1 MPAETYAISLNLP
14 KKSMRGHKRKLP
26 SDTFEHIYIRSINQF
41 VIFYSM
47 EDRLVYYT
55 VFAVMVKRYRIT
67 VLALALMFDHIHH
80 LIKTISRELYGKFIG
95 VTTST
100 FAMAYNRDSGRKG
113 PLFHKAYGNSA
124 KRRDKDVRNCIAYN
138 YNNSVEKLLFNR
150 AEQDRWNLLAYIDN
164 PHPFSK
170 EICRK
175 TASKKLLKSMDA
187 VILFHGRNKYLD
199 YPVVRKLFDGL
210 GLEEREQLLDFII
223 SLYLPIDK
231 ECLLGFYK
239 SYDAMVLAIN
249 SNTGKEYDMKEI
261 FDPESHQDFVRMLE
275 LTQRSSFAADPRSII
290 LAPEEEKRKIAK
302 TFMERAGASLN
313 HAKRF
318 LHLE

>member
-1 MPAETYAISLNLP
+1 MGGFFAYLAEKRT
-14 KKSMRGHKRKLP
+14 MRGHKRKLP
-26 SDTFEHIYIRSINQF
+26 ADTFEHIYIRSINQF

-55 VFAVMVKRYRIT
+55 VFAVMAKRYRVT

-80 LIKTISRELYGKFIG
+80 LIKTISRELYSKFIG

-150 AEQDRWNLLAYIDN
+150 AEQDRWNLLAYLDN

-170 EICRK
+170 EICKK

-187 VILFHGRNKYLD
+187 VVLFRGRNEYLD
-199 YPVVRKLFDGL
+199 YPVVRRLFEGL
-210 GLEEREQLLDFII
+210 VPEEREQLLDFII
-223 SLYLPIDK
+223 YLYLPIDK
-231 ECLLGFYK
+231 ESLLGFYK

-249 SNTGKEYDMKEI
+249 SNTGKEHDMNEI
-261 FDPESHQDFVRMLE
+261 YDPESHQDFARMLN
-275 LTQRSSFAADPRSII
+275 LTRRSSFAADPRSII
-290 LAPEEEKRKIAK
+290 LAPDELKWKIVK
-302 TFMERAGASLN
+302 TFMDRAGASLN

>member
-1 MPAETYAISLNLP
+1 
-14 KKSMRGHKRKLP
+14 MRGHKRKLP
-26 SDTFEHIYIRSINQF
+26 ADTFEHIYIRSINQF
-41 VIFYSM
+41 VIFYTM

-55 VFAVMVKRYRIT
+55 VFAVMAKRYGVT

-113 PLFHKAYGNSA
+113 PLFQKAYGNSA
-124 KRRDKDVRNCIAYN
+124 KRRDKDIRNCIAYN

-164 PHPFSK
+164 PHPFSAP
-170 EICRK
+170 IDRK
-175 TASKKLLKSMDA
+175 KASKKLLMSMDA
-187 VILFHGRNKYLD
+187 VVLFQGRNEFLD
-199 YPVVRKLFDGL
+199 YPVVRRLFEGL
-210 GLEEREQLLDFII
+210 VPEEREQLLDFII
-223 SLYLPIDK
+223 YLYLPIDK
-231 ECLLGFYK
+231 ESLLGFYK

-249 SNTGKEYDMKEI
+249 SNTGKEYDMNEI
-261 FDPESHQDFVRMLE
+261 YDPESHQDFVRMLN
-275 LTQRSSFAADPRSII
+275 LTRRSSFATDPRSII
-290 LAPEEEKRKIAK
+290 LAPDELKWKIVK
-302 TFMERAGASLN
+302 TFMDRAGASLN